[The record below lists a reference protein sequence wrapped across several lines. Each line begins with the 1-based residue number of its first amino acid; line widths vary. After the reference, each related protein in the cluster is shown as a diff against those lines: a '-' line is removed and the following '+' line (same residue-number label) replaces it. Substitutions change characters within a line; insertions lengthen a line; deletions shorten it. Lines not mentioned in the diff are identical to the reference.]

1 MRKKSIIIMAI
12 AALLVGTV
20 AAVTVSYISK
30 SSTLSNSF
38 TTGTINPVINE
49 TFDNTTKEDVYISN
63 SGNSPMYVRV
73 AILYSFIRTS
83 GSLLSDIPVE
93 NTDYTVSLSSS
104 TNWLHGSDGY
114 YYYKLPLN
122 ENEDSDILVDEI
134 RNLANYDDKRLDVDI
149 LVQGIQAEPSNAVR
163 EAWNVNVN
171 DGVISLRN

>member
-12 AALLVGTV
+12 AAVLAGTTL
-20 AAVTVSYISK
+20 AFTVSYISK
-30 SSTLSNSF
+30 TSTLNNSF
-38 TTGTINPVINE
+38 TVATLNPVINE

-63 SGNSPMYVRV
+63 SGNSPIYVRV

-114 YYYKLPLN
+114 YYYKNAIGAN
-122 ENEDSDILVDEI
+122 EQTDILVDEI
-134 RNLANYDDKRLDVDI
+134 RKLANYDDKRLDVDI

>member
-1 MRKKSIIIMAI
+1 MRKKSIIIMVI
-12 AALLVGTV
+12 AAVLAGTTL
-20 AAVTVSYISK
+20 AFTVSYISK
-30 SSTLSNSF
+30 TSTRNNTF
-38 TTGTINPVINE
+38 TVATINPVINE
-49 TFDNTTKEDVYISN
+49 TFDNTVKEDVYISN

-104 TNWLHGSDGY
+104 ANWLHGSDGY